1 MAGGDS
7 VSMATVLRR
16 NTHCLIGIGAV
27 FVLDA
32 VARRLIDPPLNSAAR
47 LLVRAG
53 VGPNILTLSGFFV
66 GIAAVPLLAYELYSA
81 ALAAIALNRLADGLD
96 GPVARVGGHASDAG
110 GFLDIVCDFVFYS
123 AVIFGF
129 ALGRP
134 DTALAAAFLI
144 FSFVGTGCSFLAY
157 AVVAAKRGLTTSLR
171 GEKSL
176 YYLGGLTEGTE
187 TVVLLIAICLFPD
200 AFVWI
205 AIGFGVA
212 CWITTAA
219 RILAGWRSFR
229 DS

>member
-1 MAGGDS
+1 MLDS
-7 VSMATVLRR
+7 S
-16 NTHCLIGIGAV
+16 
-27 FVLDA
+27 
-32 VARRLIDPPLNSAAR
+32 ARRLIDPPLERAAR
-47 LLVRAG
+47 LLARAG
-53 VGPNILTLSGFFV
+53 VGPNALTLGGFAV
-66 GIAAVPLLAYELYSA
+66 GLLAVPLLAAELYVA

-96 GPVARVGGHASDAG
+96 GPVARVSGRASDVG

-123 AVIFGF
+123 AVVFGF

-144 FSFVGTGCSFLAY
+144 FSFVGTGSSFLAY
-157 AVVAAKRGLTTSLR
+157 AIVAAKRGMTTSLR

-187 TVVLLIAICLFPD
+187 TVALLVAICVFPD

-205 AIGFGVA
+205 AVGFGIA

-219 RILAGWRSFR
+219 RVLAGWRSFR
-229 DS
+229 NR